1 MCNVFSYCGNNPVSN
16 SDPEGTF
23 FKKIVHFLKSTW
35 KKTKKAVAKVYNFVR
50 ENVATFVGTESYQ
63 TSKVEE
69 VFVVTGYSNPAAA
82 YRRVIL
88 LTTQKW

>member
-1 MCNVFSYCGNNPVSN
+1 MDSYISGFNSTMCNVFCYCGNNPVSN
-16 SDPEGTF
+16 RDPEGTF

-63 TSKVEE
+63 TSKVDE
-69 VFVVTGYSNPAAA
+69 VLEKLYWLYV
-82 YRRVIL
+82 
-88 LTTQKW
+88 